1 MAGEA
6 GGPAPRICPACG
18 SARTVEHDELAA
30 LAIAHV
36 DCDAFYATIEKRD
49 DPTLADKPVL
59 VGGGKRGVVSAA
71 CYIARRYGIRSAMPM
86 FKALEACPHAV
97 VISPNMEKYSRVGRA
112 IRELMT
118 ARTPL
123 VEPLSIDEA
132 FLDLSGTEGVH
143 GGSPARSLAELA
155 RDVESELGVTVSV
168 GLSYNKFLAKIAS
181 DLDKPR
187 GFSVIGRAEACD
199 FLRDKPV
206 GLLWGVGAAL
216 DRRLAR
222 DSIRL
227 IGDLRQFPEAELVA
241 RYGAIGTR
249 LARFSHGE
257 DSRSV
262 KPGRPAKSVS
272 SETTFFEDI
281 RAFEELKAKL
291 WRQCERVA
299 RRMRK
304 SGVVGRTATLKL
316 RTADFR
322 ILTRSRTLGAPTQLA
337 EVLFQAVLPL
347 LEKEADGRLYR
358 LIGVGLSGLEDA
370 ASAPQADL
378 FGGEDARIAA
388 LEETV
393 DGLRAGQ
400 GPLARAQT
408 EVIPPLSALIEINV
422 LSRIGPMVSGGRT
435 GSIHNLRER

>member
-1 MAGEA
+1 MPAAPSALCRDCGWEGDGAGA
-6 GGPAPRICPACG
+6 LDSCPACRSRRILG
-18 SARTVEHDELAA
+18 HGELGA

-49 DPTLADKPVL
+49 DPALADKPVL

-97 VISPNMEKYSRVGRA
+97 VIPPDIEKYSRVGREV
-112 IRELMT
+112 REMMV

-143 GGSPARSLAELA
+143 GGSPARSLAGLA
-155 RDVESELGVTVSV
+155 REIEEQIGVTVSV

-199 FLRDKPV
+199 FLGDKPV

-216 DRRLAR
+216 QRRLAR
-222 DSIRL
+222 DGIRR
-227 IGDLRQFPEAELVA
+227 IGELRQYPEAELVS
-241 RYGAIGTR
+241 RYGAIGRR
-249 LARFSHGE
+249 LARFSLGQ
-257 DSRSV
+257 DGRAV
-262 KPGRPAKSVS
+262 KPGRAAKSVS
-272 SETTFFEDI
+272 SEITFGEDI
-281 RAFEELKAKL
+281 RAFAELEAKL

-304 SGVVGRTATLKL
+304 SELVGRTATLKL

-322 ILTRSRTLGAPTQLA
+322 ILTRSRTLAAPTQLA

-358 LIGVGLSGLEDA
+358 LIGVGLSGLD
-370 ASAPQADL
+370 SADTVSQADL
-378 FGGEDARIAA
+378 FGADDDRAA
-388 LEETV
+388 VLEKTV
-393 DGLRAGQ
+393 DGLRDRFGNAA
-400 GPLARAQT
+400 P
-408 EVIPPLSALIEINV
+408 VK
-422 LSRIGPMVSGGRT
+422 GRSL
-435 GSIHNLRER
+435 GAKRKPS

>member
-1 MAGEA
+1 MFGQTIVRGVEMTAPISAICRDCDWQDTAGA
-6 GGPAPRICPACG
+6 ARGSAPRACPECG
-18 SARTVEHDELAA
+18 SERTLEHDELAA
-30 LAIAHV
+30 LMIAHV

-97 VISPNMEKYSRVGRA
+97 VIAPDMEKYSRVGRA
-112 IRELMT
+112 VRELMT

-132 FLDLSGTEGVH
+132 FLDLSGTEGVN
-143 GGSPARSLAELA
+143 GGTPARSLASLA
-155 RDVESELGVTVSV
+155 RNIESQLGVTVSI

-187 GFSVIGRAEACD
+187 GFSVIGQAEAAG
-199 FLRDKPV
+199 FLHDKPV
-206 GLLWGVGAAL
+206 GLLWGVGTAL
-216 DRRLAR
+216 ERRLAR
-222 DSIRL
+222 DGIRR
-227 IGDLRQFPEAELVA
+227 IGDLRQFSEAELVA
-241 RYGAIGTR
+241 RYGGIGTS
-249 LARFSHGE
+249 LSRFSRGE

-262 KPGRPAKSVS
+262 KPGRAAKSVS
-272 SETTFFEDI
+272 SETTFLEDI
-281 RAFEELKAKL
+281 RDFEELKAKL

-322 ILTRSRTLGAPTQLA
+322 ILTRSRTLASPTQLA

-347 LEKEADGRLYR
+347 LEKEADGQYYR
-358 LIGVGLSGLEDA
+358 LIGVGLSGLGDA

-378 FGGEDARIAA
+378 FGGGDARIAA

-393 DGLRAGQ
+393 DSLRARFGDAA
-400 GPLARAQT
+400 P
-408 EVIPPLSALIEINV
+408 IK
-422 LSRIGPMVSGGRT
+422 GRT
-435 GSIHNLRER
+435 LSQKRK